1 MLIAMRSKQSLEIH
15 LHRFVVFDS
24 GHAGHGT
31 RGQDVRTFHFLQEI
45 SVLFEQPGSLEIQ
58 QQEMKFSTFHCH
70 VLNVNVEHMIC
81 QMISVIMLL
90 FNLQ

>member
-1 MLIAMRSKQSLEIH
+1 
-15 LHRFVVFDS
+15 
-24 GHAGHGT
+24 
-31 RGQDVRTFHFLQEI
+31 
-45 SVLFEQPGSLEIQ
+45 
-58 QQEMKFSTFHCH
+58 MKFSTFHCH